1 MGLPVEA
8 IVEIFVAF
16 VVVEVVVGVSGVP
29 VLEVAV
35 TDGVVIAVIKAVVVT
50 VVIQGVFVCV
60 PYRDS
65 VFKL

>member
-1 MGLPVEA
+1 MGLTVEA

-50 VVIQGVFVCV
+50 VVIHGVFVGV

>member
-35 TDGVVIAVIKAVVVT
+35 TDGVVIAVIKAVVLI
-50 VVIQGVFVCV
+50 VVIHGVCMCT
-60 PYRDS
+60 
-65 VFKL
+65 L